1 MKIAFNTSVIV
12 FTLAMIGCGSGDEAR
27 TEPGGPS
34 VAVSYQ
40 AGPLADVEVCLHATS
55 TGPVLAKAISAS
67 DGRARF
73 ADLPS
78 PEPTEYFVSLQSLG
92 DGGWILDSKFAAAAN
107 SGFRLKPLAGNDP
120 QNIDLPRGAVR
131 PLAPTNRR

>member
-67 DGRARF
+67 DGRAVCGPAIARTDRVLRF
-73 ADLPS
+73 AAIARRRRLDFGFQVCCCREQRLPI
-78 PEPTEYFVSLQSLG
+78 ET
-92 DGGWILDSKFAAAAN
+92 
-107 SGFRLKPLAGNDP
+107 AG
-120 QNIDLPRGAVR
+120 R
-131 PLAPTNRR
+131 